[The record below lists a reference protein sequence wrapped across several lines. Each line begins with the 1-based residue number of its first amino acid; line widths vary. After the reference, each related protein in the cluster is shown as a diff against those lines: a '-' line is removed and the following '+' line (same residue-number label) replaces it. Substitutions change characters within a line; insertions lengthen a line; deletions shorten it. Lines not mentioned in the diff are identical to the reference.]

1 MRELKVY
8 INAEIVGVLFEDNDI
23 WSFQYTQGGLEI

>member
-8 INAEIVGVLFEDNDI
+8 INTEIVGVLFEDNDI
-23 WSFQYTQGGLEI
+23 WSFQYAQRWLVI

>member
-8 INAEIVGVLFEDNDI
+8 INAEIVGVLFETMI
-23 WSFQYTQGGLEI
+23 FGLFNILRGA